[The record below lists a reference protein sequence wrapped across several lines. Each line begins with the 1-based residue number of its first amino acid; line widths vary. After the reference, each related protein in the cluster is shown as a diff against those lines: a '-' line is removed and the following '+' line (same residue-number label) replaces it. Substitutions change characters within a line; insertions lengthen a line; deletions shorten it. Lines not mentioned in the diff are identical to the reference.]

1 MARWTRAA
9 SAALPLALAAVA
21 LTAPPAAASAS
32 PVVMTYRGAVGGA
45 VSGGVERFLG
55 IPYAA
60 PPTGALRWTAPQPA
74 AAWSGVRDATRF
86 GNPCPVL
93 PSTNGPR
100 SETDDRTPPCKRS
113 QNRPPVT
120 SAASGPARAAMFPR
134 SLTAPA
140 PNPA

>member
-1 MARWTRAA
+1 MRWTRAA

-60 PPTGALRWTAPQPA
+60 APTGALRWRAPQPA
-74 AAWSGVRDATRF
+74 TAWSGVRDATSF

-93 PSTNGPR
+93 PSTNG
-100 SETDDRTPPCKRS
+100 
-113 QNRPPVT
+113 
-120 SAASGPARAAMFPR
+120 
-134 SLTAPA
+134 
-140 PNPA
+140 